1 MTETSLNSLFENIS
15 LRLSKEWR
23 SRNLPR
29 HGHSYRCQC
38 GRPVFFLN
46 SQCLACGAAL
56 GYDPRIAEV
65 RTLLPAGEGLWQ
77 LAGQVDAPRN
87 YRRCAN
93 FESPAGCNWLVGAD
107 DPTPHCAS
115 CRLNRTIPDLN
126 DVDNQRYWRAIENAK
141 RRLVAQL
148 LGLGLPVRSRVS
160 EDPQRGVA
168 FDLLR
173 SPPEGPRVLTGH
185 ASGLI
190 TLNVLEAD
198 DAQREQIRHALRE
211 PYRTLLGH
219 FRHEIGHY
227 YWDRLIVGT
236 RWHEAFR
243 QVFGDE
249 RADYAAALKANYEN
263 GPPSDWPN
271 HFISSY
277 ASTHPWE
284 DWAETWAHYLHIY
297 DSLDTALG
305 FGLTAD
311 DVELQLEPFRLEDL
325 YDSQHP
331 DAGRFLELLNSSLE
345 LITVLNELARSLG
358 QPDIYPFVLSRP
370 VVRKL
375 HFIQLVVTDAR
386 QYGTV
391 Q

>member
-1 MTETSLNSLFENIS
+1 MTETWLNSLFENIS

-56 GYDPRIAEV
+56 GYDPGVAEV
-65 RTLLPAGEGLWQ
+65 RTLLPAGVGLWQ
-77 LAGQVDAPRN
+77 LAGQSGAPRS

-93 FESPAGCNWLVGAD
+93 FDSPAGCNWLVGAD
-107 DPTPHCAS
+107 DPAPHGAS

-148 LGLGLPVRSRVS
+148 LGLGLPVRSKVS
-160 EDPQRGVA
+160 EDPERGVA

-173 SPPEGPRVLTGH
+173 SPPDGPRVLTGH
-185 ASGLI
+185 AGGLI

-243 QVFGDE
+243 QGFGDE

-325 YDSQHP
+325 YDPQHP

-386 QYGTV
+386 QHGTV

>member
-1 MTETSLNSLFENIS
+1 MTETRLNSLFENIS

-56 GYDPRIAEV
+56 GYDPGIAEV
-65 RTLLPAGEGLWQ
+65 RTLLPAGVGLWQ
-77 LAGQVDAPRN
+77 LAGQSGAPRS

-93 FESPAGCNWLVGAD
+93 FDSPAGCNWLVGAD
-107 DPTPHCAS
+107 DPAPHCAS

-198 DAQREQIRHALRE
+198 DAQREQIRHAMRE

-249 RADYAAALKANYEN
+249 QADYAAALKANYEN

-311 DVELQLEPFRLEDL
+311 DVELQLKPFRLEDL
-325 YDSQHP
+325 YDPQHP